1 MFKQLEPEFLKLI
14 GVEFE
19 FERFE
24 ENQIVFNEGDRGD
37 KFYIIAS
44 GSVSVSQ
51 FSNVTNKNEILTTLI
66 DGDFFGEI
74 ALLRNEPRNATLETK
89 TICIFMTLTSHR
101 FSKIFSVLPENLKEK
116 LIAKVNERL

>member
-51 FSNVTNKNEILTTLI
+51 FSNVTNKNEI
-66 DGDFFGEI
+66 
-74 ALLRNEPRNATLETK
+74 
-89 TICIFMTLTSHR
+89 
-101 FSKIFSVLPENLKEK
+101 KINY
-116 LIAKVNERL
+116 